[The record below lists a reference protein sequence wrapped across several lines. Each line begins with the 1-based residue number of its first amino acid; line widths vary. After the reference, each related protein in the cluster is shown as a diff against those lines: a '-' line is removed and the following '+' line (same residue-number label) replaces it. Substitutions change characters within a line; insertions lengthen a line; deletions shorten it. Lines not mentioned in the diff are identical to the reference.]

1 MSGGDAISLVTGQK
15 QAKETMLTGDNR
27 IPAERA
33 LPMGIVNKIVPDERL
48 HAKGQRLASKIA
60 RAAPDSV
67 QKSNLAINRSRD
79 IMGLRKALAMGQ
91 DLDVDINA
99 APTWE
104 RKSSRAFVRNKAL
117 RPPSRGVT
125 HVLPTIKITVEDV
138 R

>member
-15 QAKETMLTGDNR
+15 QAKEVMLIGDNH
-27 IPAERA
+27 ILAERA
-33 LPMGIVNKIVPDERL
+33 HPMGLVNKIVPDEKL

-60 RAAPDSV
+60 QAAPDPV

-79 IMGLRKALAMGQ
+79 IMEHRRQTPMMQ

-99 APTWE
+99 MPTWE